1 MSVSVALNPLER
13 AGTDFTLFTLQCAQL
28 SKAQSTKLHIMVH
41 ILEIPQSLMSQR
53 NPESFFFFTL
63 NGSIYSENVREDTL
77 LIEKKKGTTQKP
89 EYFECICKLY
99 YFYRTARQALKRRDY
114 CKSR

>member
-1 MSVSVALNPLER
+1 M
-13 AGTDFTLFTLQCAQL
+13 FTLQCAQL

-53 NPESFFFFTL
+53 NPESFFFFFTL

-77 LIEKKKGTTQKP
+77 LIEKKKEQHRNLNTLNAYANFIIFIGQ
-89 EYFECICKLY
+89 
-99 YFYRTARQALKRRDY
+99 RDKR
-114 CKSR
+114 